1 MSAPLSVRGLR
12 EPAARQTEDTV
23 DVARLLAVV
32 GQRWKTVVAIAL
44 LTFAAVMGVTAR
56 AHMTFSSSGR
66 LYLGELSSAPTP
78 ASDEVDI
85 SAGPQGDVSS
95 EVEILMSRSLI
106 AKAVLES
113 GLNARLTRDGEEPPR
128 YWKWLISDRDPALF
142 DVAYRTLRANHASFE
157 ERRRDRASYR
167 LAFHEGGNFDV
178 IEPSA
183 PEQVATTGT
192 LGKPVSFQ
200 GVTFTINLVD
210 GQSVNPGDA
219 FNLTIEPVSST
230 VSTAIET
237 LSVITPKATGSQQP
251 NVVSLW
257 FSDHSPF
264 LCAEFLSVL
273 MRAYLHER
281 QEWKTENASAAEAFV
296 SQQLKSMRAS
306 LDKAQRDLAEFRAN
320 NRVVVL
326 DSEAEV
332 MIGQIGRY
340 EEQRVAARL
349 EIESLADVER
359 ELARNNPT
367 PEAFMLG
374 EARDSVLGNM
384 AASLSES
391 RRKLAELETRFSGEA
406 PDVIS
411 MRSQV
416 DSQLAAI
423 RSYVTNRLSR
433 ARDNIGT
440 LGGIIGKY
448 EDKLRTV
455 PSAELGLA
463 QLTREAEVYDAL
475 YTFLLKRQQQA
486 AVTKASTVSKNRV
499 LDQPEIPF
507 WEDSPKATLRL
518 ASAPLGVLLG
528 IAVVL
533 VSSMFS
539 RRFHSSA
546 DVQALV
552 GRAPVLATLPMAVTN
567 QRMGAGT
574 APNGML
580 GGRVSANFLE
590 AFRTLRT
597 NLYLAA
603 PSAPNEGKVVL
614 ITSPAPGDGK
624 TTCALSLAWVLAADG
639 QRVLIV
645 DTDVRNPLHALAAE
659 APPENMDLGAV
670 LNGECS
676 WQAAALPVKGA
687 PQSIMVLGARSP
699 GPAELLSGANLRRFL
714 NQARKDCDYI
724 ILDSPSYPLVS
735 DALVMAQASDVTL
748 SVIRLNHTPRK
759 LTSEHVSRISVS
771 SNTYSLVVNDAESSS
786 AYGELSQLAVAT

>member
-1 MSAPLSVRGLR
+1 MRDTG
-12 EPAARQTEDTV
+12 ARQTEDTV

-32 GQRWKTVVAIAL
+32 GQRWKTVVAITV
-44 LTFAAVMGVTAR
+44 LTFAVVMGVTLR
-56 AHMTFSSSGR
+56 SHMTFSSSGR
-66 LYLGELSSAPTP
+66 LYLGELSSAPPP
-78 ASDEVDI
+78 ASDEVDLT
-85 SAGPQGDVSS
+85 AGPQGDVSS
-95 EVEILMSRSLI
+95 EVEILTSRSLI

-113 GLNARLTRDGEEPPR
+113 GLNARLMRAGEAQPR
-128 YWKWLISDRDPALF
+128 YWNWIISDRDPGLF
-142 DVAYRTLRANHASFE
+142 DVAYRTLRANHAAFE

-167 LAFHEGGNFDV
+167 LEFRDSSAFDV
-178 IEPSA
+178 VDVNVPQ
-183 PEQVATTGT
+183 PQTVAAGS
-192 LGKPVSFQ
+192 LGQPVNFL
-200 GVTFTINLVD
+200 GVEFTITKVP
-210 GQSVNPGDA
+210 GAEVASGDA
-219 FNLTIEPVSST
+219 FTLTIEPVSAT
-230 VSTAIET
+230 VGRVLET

-257 FSDHSPF
+257 FSDQSPF
-264 LCAEFLSVL
+264 LCAEFLNAL
-273 MRAYLHER
+273 MRVYLHER

-306 LDKAQRDLAEFRAN
+306 LDKAQRDLADFRAN

-359 ELARNNPT
+359 ELSRNNPT
-367 PEAFMLG
+367 PEAYMLG
-374 EARDSVLGNM
+374 EARDSVLGGM
-384 AASLSES
+384 AASLADS
-391 RRKLAELETRFSGEA
+391 RRKLAELETRFSAEA
-406 PDVIS
+406 PDVIN
-411 MRSQV
+411 MRAQV
-416 DSQLAAI
+416 AAQLDAI
-423 RSYVTNRLSR
+423 RRYVTGRLSR
-433 ARDNIGT
+433 ARENIGT

-475 YTFLLKRQQQA
+475 YAFLLKRQQQA

-518 ASAPLGVLLG
+518 ASAPLGILLG

-533 VSSMFS
+533 IASMFS
-539 RRFHSSA
+539 RRFQSSA
-546 DVQALV
+546 DVSSLA
-552 GRAPVLATLPMAVTN
+552 GRIPISATLPMAVSGH
-567 QRMGAGT
+567 RLAAGST
-574 APNGML
+574 DGML
-580 GGRVSANFLE
+580 TGRVSANFLE

-603 PSAPNEGKVVL
+603 PAAPNEGKVIL

-639 QRVLIV
+639 QKVLIV

-659 APPENMDLGAV
+659 PPLENKDLGAV

-676 WQAAALPVKGA
+676 WQSAALPVRGA
-687 PQSIMVLGARSP
+687 PHSIMVLGARTP

-714 NQARKDCDYI
+714 NQARKDCDYV
-724 ILDSPSYPLVS
+724 ILDSPSFPLVS
-735 DALVMAQASDVTL
+735 DALVMAQASDITL

-759 LTSEHVSRISVS
+759 LAVEHISRISGS
-771 SNTYSLVVNDAESSS
+771 SNSYSLVVNDAESSS
-786 AYGELSQLAVAT
+786 AYGEMSQLAVAT

>member
-12 EPAARQTEDTV
+12 DPSPRPTEDTV

-32 GQRWKTVVAIAL
+32 GQRWKTVVAITL
-44 LTFAAVMGVTAR
+44 LTFALVMGVTLR
-56 AHMTFSSSGR
+56 SHMTFSSSGR
-66 LYLGELSSAPTP
+66 LYLGELSSAPPP
-78 ASDEVDI
+78 AGEEVDI

-95 EVEILMSRSLI
+95 EVEILTSRSLI

-113 GLNARLTRDGEEPPR
+113 GLNARLMRAGEEQPR
-128 YWKWLISDRDPALF
+128 YWKWIVSDRDPGLF
-142 DVAYRTLRANHASFE
+142 DVAYRTLRVNHAAFE
-157 ERRRDRASYR
+157 ERRRDRAAYR
-167 LAFHEGGNFDV
+167 LAFRDSSNFDV
-178 IEPSA
+178 VDLNVPH
-183 PEQVATTGT
+183 PQTVAAGS
-192 LGKPVSFQ
+192 LGMPVQFQ
-200 GVTFTINLVD
+200 GVEFTATKVPGAEVNTGD
-210 GQSVNPGDA
+210 G
-219 FNLTIEPVSST
+219 FTLTIEPVSAT
-230 VSTAIET
+230 VGRVLET
-237 LSVITPKATGSQQP
+237 LSVVTPKSTGSQQP

-257 FSDHSPF
+257 FSDVSPF
-264 LCAEFLSVL
+264 LCAEFLNAL

-349 EIESLADVER
+349 EIESLADVDR
-359 ELARNNPT
+359 ELSRSNPT

-374 EARDSVLGNM
+374 EARDSVLGGM
-384 AASLSES
+384 AGSLADS
-391 RRKLAELETRFSGEA
+391 RRKLAELETRFSAEA
-406 PDVIS
+406 PDVIN
-411 MRSQV
+411 MRAQV
-416 DSQLAAI
+416 AAQLEAI
-423 RSYVTNRLSR
+423 RRYVTGRLSR
-433 ARDNIGT
+433 ARENIGT

-448 EDKLRTV
+448 EEKLRTV

-518 ASAPLGVLLG
+518 ASAPLGILLG

-533 VSSMFS
+533 VASMFS
-539 RRFHSSA
+539 RHFQSSA
-546 DVQALV
+546 DVASLA
-552 GRAPVLATLPMAVTN
+552 GRIPISATLPMAVSGNRLGSGSTD
-567 QRMGAGT
+567 
-574 APNGML
+574 GML
-580 GGRVSANFLE
+580 TGRVSASFLE

-603 PSAPNEGKVVL
+603 PAVPNEGKVIL

-639 QRVLIV
+639 QKVLIV

-659 APPENMDLGAV
+659 PPHENKDLGAV
-670 LNGECS
+670 LNGECA
-676 WQAAALPVKGA
+676 WQAAALPVRGA
-687 PQSIMVLGARSP
+687 PQSIMVLGARTP

-724 ILDSPSYPLVS
+724 ILDSPSFPLVS
-735 DALVMAQASDVTL
+735 DALVMAQASDLTL
-748 SVIRLNHTPRK
+748 SVVRLNHTPRK
-759 LTSEHVSRISVS
+759 LAVEHISRISGS
-771 SNTYSLVVNDAESSS
+771 SNSYSLVVNDAESSS

>member
-1 MSAPLSVRGLR
+1 MRDTST
-12 EPAARQTEDTV
+12 RQTEDTI
-23 DVARLLAVV
+23 DVTRLLAVV
-32 GQRWKTVVAIAL
+32 GQRWKTVVAITV
-44 LTFAAVMGVTAR
+44 LTFAVVMGVTLR
-56 AHMTFSSSGR
+56 SHMTFSSSGR
-66 LYLGELSSAPTP
+66 LYLGELSSPQPP
-78 ASDEVDI
+78 AGEEVDLT
-85 SAGPQGDVSS
+85 AGPQGDVGS
-95 EVEILMSRSLI
+95 EVEILTSRSLI

-113 GLNARLTRDGEEPPR
+113 GLNARLMRAGETQPR
-128 YWKWLISDRDPALF
+128 YWNWVISDRDPGLF
-142 DVAYRTLRANHASFE
+142 DVAYHTLRANHAAFE

-167 LAFHEGGNFDV
+167 LEFRDSSTFDV
-178 IEPSA
+178 LDLNGPQA
-183 PEQVATTGT
+183 QTVATGS
-192 LGKPVSFQ
+192 LGQAVHFQ
-200 GVTFTINLVD
+200 GVEFTITKVP
-210 GQSVNPGDA
+210 GAEVTGGDA
-219 FNLTIEPVSST
+219 FTLTIEPVSAT
-230 VSTAIET
+230 VGRVLET
-237 LSVITPKATGSQQP
+237 LSVITPKSTGSQQP

-257 FSDHSPF
+257 FSDQSPF
-264 LCAEFLSVL
+264 LCAEFLNAL
-273 MRAYLHER
+273 MRVYLHER

-349 EIESLADVER
+349 EIASLADVER
-359 ELARNNPT
+359 ELSRNNPT

-374 EARDSVLGNM
+374 EARDSVLGGM
-384 AASLSES
+384 AASLADS
-391 RRKLAELETRFSGEA
+391 RRKLAELETRFSTEA
-406 PDVIS
+406 PDVIN
-411 MRSQV
+411 MHAQV
-416 DSQLAAI
+416 AAQLEAI
-423 RSYVTNRLSR
+423 RRYVTGRLSR
-433 ARDNIGT
+433 ARENIGT

-475 YTFLLKRQQQA
+475 YAFLLKRQQQA

-518 ASAPLGVLLG
+518 ASAPLGILLG

-533 VSSMFS
+533 MASMFS
-539 RRFHSSA
+539 RHFQSSA
-546 DVQALV
+546 DVSSLA
-552 GRAPVLATLPMAVTN
+552 GRIPVSATLPMAVSGH
-567 QRMGAGT
+567 RLAAGST
-574 APNGML
+574 DGML
-580 GGRVSANFLE
+580 TGRVSANFLE

-603 PSAPNEGKVVL
+603 PATPNEGKVIL

-639 QRVLIV
+639 QKVLIV

-659 APPENMDLGAV
+659 PPPENKDLGAV

-676 WQAAALPVKGA
+676 WQSAALPVRGA

-724 ILDSPSYPLVS
+724 ILDSPSFPLVS
-735 DALVMAQASDVTL
+735 DALVMAQASDITL

-759 LTSEHVSRISVS
+759 LTVEHISRISGS

-786 AYGELSQLAVAT
+786 AYGEMSQLAVAT

>member
-1 MSAPLSVRGLR
+1 M
-12 EPAARQTEDTV
+12 
-23 DVARLLAVV
+23 ARLLAVV

-66 LYLGELSSAPTP
+66 LYLGELSSVPPP

-85 SAGPQGDVSS
+85 SAGPAGDVSS
-95 EVEILMSRSLI
+95 EVEILASRSLV
-106 AKAVLES
+106 AKAVLDS
-113 GLNARLTRDGEEPPR
+113 GLNARLMRQGEEAPR
-128 YWKWLISDRDPALF
+128 YWKWVISDRDPALF
-142 DVAYRTLRANHASFE
+142 DVAYRTLRATQASFE
-157 ERRRDRASYR
+157 ERRRDWASYQLIFSDER
-167 LAFHEGGNFDV
+167 TFEVVDPGIQPA
-178 IEPSA
+178 
-183 PEQVATTGT
+183 QTVATGT
-192 LGKPVSFQ
+192 LGNPVKFQ
-200 GVTFTINLVD
+200 GVEFTLNRVEG
-210 GQSVNPGDA
+210 GQLNPGDV
-219 FNLTIEPVSST
+219 FSITIEPVSST
-230 VSTAIET
+230 VGRVLET
-237 LSVITPKATGSQQP
+237 LSVTTPKATGSQQP

-257 FSDHSPF
+257 FSDQSPF
-264 LCAEFLSVL
+264 LSAEFLNAL
-273 MRAYLHER
+273 MRAYMHER

-296 SQQLKSMRAS
+296 SQQLNSMRAS

-349 EIESLADVER
+349 EIESLADVAK
-359 ELARNNPT
+359 ELSRDNPT

-384 AASLSES
+384 ASSLSDS
-391 RRKLAELETRFSGEA
+391 RRKLAELETRFSSEA

-416 DSQLAAI
+416 NSQLAAI
-423 RSYVTNRLSR
+423 RSYVTNRLAR

-507 WEDSPKATLRL
+507 WEDSPKAMLRL

-528 IAVVL
+528 IAFVL
-533 VSSMFS
+533 ISSMFS
-539 RRFHSSA
+539 RHFQSGA
-546 DVQALV
+546 EVQSMV
-552 GRAPVLATLPMAVTN
+552 GRLPVLATLPMAVTSN
-567 QRMGAGT
+567 RLGAGMAT
-574 APNGML
+574 NGML
-580 GGRVSANFLE
+580 GGRVTANFLE

-645 DTDVRNPLHALAAE
+645 DTDVRNPLHALATE
-659 APPENMDLGAV
+659 PPPENKDLGAV

-724 ILDSPSYPLVS
+724 ILDSPSFPLVS

-759 LTSEHVSRISVS
+759 LTAEHISRISGS
-771 SNTYSLVVNDAESSS
+771 SNTYSIVVNDTESSS
-786 AYGELSQLAVAT
+786 SYGELTQLASAT